1 MAYVSH
7 LCSRNRKAASMMES
21 PGIALG
27 SPALAETAEK
37 GLSPCGLSC
46 GPSDT
51 QGPVL
56 AATQSS
62 RAHRNKKEK
71 AQPQPKGEHDS
82 GKRVQNTE
90 GRTQRT
96 A

>member
-1 MAYVSH
+1 
-7 LCSRNRKAASMMES
+7 MMES

-37 GLSPCGLSC
+37 GLSPCELSC

-62 RAHRNKKEK
+62 RAQRNKKEK
-71 AQPQPKGEHDS
+71 AS
-82 GKRVQNTE
+82 AT
-90 GRTQRT
+90 TQRR